1 MWKKLWKWS
10 KLGKKKVKNYAVKTQ
25 LFGFLLSKNF
35 GLIFSKFPQL

>member
-10 KLGKKKVKNYAVKTQ
+10 KLGKKSEKLCNKNTIV
-25 LFGFLLSKNF
+25 GFLLSKNF